1 MSSDEETGHGSDSA
15 GDDGEPT
22 RKGSKRK
29 GNGDRSDDDDDDD
42 DDTDDADKD
51 ETPAAAAPAAAA
63 AAAAAAVSTRPTQ
76 KKRSKQTKRVF
87 NGEESLLLFKHF
99 KSLGWDATK
108 VRERRRAMIVRN
120 G

>member
-1 MSSDEETGHGSDSA
+1 MSDDETGHASDSS
-15 GDDGEPT
+15 GDDGEPM
-22 RKGSKRK
+22 RRGSKRK

-42 DDTDDADKD
+42 DTDDADKD
-51 ETPAAAAPAAAA
+51 ETPAPAAAA

-99 KSLGWDATK
+99 KSLGWNATK